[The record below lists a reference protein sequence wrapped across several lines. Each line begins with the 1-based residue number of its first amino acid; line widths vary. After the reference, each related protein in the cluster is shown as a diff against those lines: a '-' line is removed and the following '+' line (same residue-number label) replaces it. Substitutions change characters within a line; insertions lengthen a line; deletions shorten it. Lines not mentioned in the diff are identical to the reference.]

1 MKKLLITFIIFLTSS
16 CSNMDFTY
24 KNNGNLTNPL
34 YQKTNITTSGVGLA
48 YINSYIPLVFGEN
61 KENIYNLEI
70 EIIENKTKSSVE
82 KNQATSNLRYELR
95 FKYTLVSV
103 EQDCVT
109 YKKEVLS
116 YFTIIPKSEGYNY
129 GTDAS
134 LEKKYELVIVDNLSQ
149 FISFISTK
157 DINSCQ

>member
-1 MKKLLITFIIFLTSS
+1 MKKLLITFIFILTSS

-34 YQKTNITTSGVGLA
+34 YQKTNIATSGVSLT

-95 FKYTLVSV
+95 FKYTLVLV
-103 EQDCVT
+103 EQDCIT

>member
-1 MKKLLITFIIFLTSS
+1 MKKLLIIFIFILTPS
-16 CSNMDFTY
+16 CGNMDFTY
-24 KNNGNLTNPL
+24 NNNGNLTNPL
-34 YQKTNITTSGVGLA
+34 YQKTDIATSGVSLA
-48 YINSYIPLVFGEN
+48 YINSYIPLVFGEK

-149 FISFISTK
+149 FISYISTK

>member
-1 MKKLLITFIIFLTSS
+1 MKKLLIIFIFILTSS
-16 CSNMDFTY
+16 CGNIDFTY

-34 YQKTNITTSGVGLA
+34 YQKTNIATSGVSLA
-48 YINSYIPLVFGEN
+48 YISSYMPLVFGEN

-95 FKYTLVSV
+95 FKYTLVLV

-109 YKKEVLS
+109 YEKEILS

-149 FISFISTK
+149 FISFLTAK
-157 DINSCQ
+157 DINICQ

>member
-1 MKKLLITFIIFLTSS
+1 MKKLLIIFIFILTSS
-16 CSNMDFTY
+16 CGNMDFTY

-34 YQKTNITTSGVGLA
+34 YQKTNIATSGVSLA

-61 KENIYNLEI
+61 KENTYNLEI

-82 KNQATSNLRYELR
+82 INQATSNLRYELR

-103 EQDCVT
+103 EKNCVT
-109 YKKEVLS
+109 YKKEILS
-116 YFTIIPKSEGYNY
+116 NFTIIPKSEGYNY

-149 FISFISTK
+149 FISFLSAK
-157 DINSCQ
+157 DINICQ

>member
-1 MKKLLITFIIFLTSS
+1 MKKLLIIFIFILTSS
-16 CSNMDFTY
+16 CGNMDFTY

-34 YQKTNITTSGVGLA
+34 YQKTNIVTSGVSLA
-48 YINSYIPLVFGEN
+48 YIPLVFGEN
-61 KENIYNLEI
+61 KENVYNLEI

-82 KNQATSNLRYELR
+82 INQATSNLRYELR

-103 EQDCVT
+103 EKNCVT
-109 YKKEVLS
+109 YKKEILS
-116 YFTIIPKSEGYNY
+116 NFTIIPKSEGYNY

-149 FISFISTK
+149 FISFLSAK
-157 DINSCQ
+157 DINICQ

>member
-1 MKKLLITFIIFLTSS
+1 MKKLLITFIFILTSS
-16 CSNMDFTY
+16 CNNMDFTY

-34 YQKTNITTSGVGLA
+34 YQKTNITTSGVNLA

-61 KENIYNLEI
+61 KDNVYNLEI
-70 EIIENKTKSSVE
+70 EIIENKTRSSVE

-95 FKYTLVSV
+95 FKYTLFSA

-149 FISFISTK
+149 FISFVSAK
-157 DINSCQ
+157 NINICQ

>member
-1 MKKLLITFIIFLTSS
+1 MKKLLITFIFILTSS
-16 CSNMDFTY
+16 CNNMDFTY

-34 YQKTNITTSGVGLA
+34 YQKTNITTSGVNLA

-61 KENIYNLEI
+61 KDNVYSLEI

-134 LEKKYELVIVDNLSQ
+134 LEKKYELVIADNLSQ
-149 FISFISTK
+149 FISFISNN

>member
-1 MKKLLITFIIFLTSS
+1 MKKLLIIFIFILTSS
-16 CSNMDFTY
+16 CGNVDFTY

-34 YQKTNITTSGVGLA
+34 YQKTNITTSGVSLA

-61 KENIYNLEI
+61 KGNTYNLEI

-103 EQDCVT
+103 EQKCVT
-109 YKKEVLS
+109 YTKEILS

-134 LEKKYELVIVDNLSQ
+134 LEKKYELVIVDNISQ
-149 FISFISTK
+149 FISLISSK
-157 DINSCQ
+157 DINNC

>member
-1 MKKLLITFIIFLTSS
+1 MKKLLIIFIFILTSS
-16 CSNMDFTY
+16 CGNIDFTY

-34 YQKTNITTSGVGLA
+34 YQKTNIATSGVSLA
-48 YINSYIPLVFGEN
+48 YISSYMPLVFGEN
-61 KENIYNLEI
+61 RENIYNLEI

-95 FKYTLVSV
+95 FKYTLVSI
-103 EQDCVT
+103 EKNCAT
-109 YKKEVLS
+109 YEKEILS
-116 YFTIIPKSEGYNY
+116 FFTIIPKSEGYNY

-149 FISFISTK
+149 FISFLTAK
-157 DINSCQ
+157 DINICQ

>member
-1 MKKLLITFIIFLTSS
+1 MKKLLIIFIFILTSS
-16 CSNMDFTY
+16 CGNVDFTY
-24 KNNGNLTNPL
+24 KNNGNLINPL
-34 YQKTNITTSGVGLA
+34 YQKTNIATSGVSLA

-70 EIIENKTKSSVE
+70 EIIEKKTKSSVE

-103 EQDCVT
+103 EQNCVT
-109 YKKEVLS
+109 YTKEILS

-149 FISFISTK
+149 FISFVSSK
-157 DINSCQ
+157 DINDCQ

>member
-1 MKKLLITFIIFLTSS
+1 MKKLLIIFIFILTSS
-16 CSNMDFTY
+16 CGNMDFTY

-34 YQKTNITTSGVGLA
+34 YQKTNIATSGISLA
-48 YINSYIPLVFGEN
+48 YISSYVPLVFGEN

-70 EIIENKTKSSVE
+70 EIIEKKTKSSVE

-95 FKYTLVSV
+95 FKYTLFSI

-109 YKKEVLS
+109 YKKEILS

-134 LEKKYELVIVDNLSQ
+134 LENKYELVIVDNLSQ
-149 FISFISTK
+149 FISFVSTT
-157 DINSCQ
+157 DINNCQ

>member
-1 MKKLLITFIIFLTSS
+1 MKKLLITFIFILTSS

-34 YQKTNITTSGVGLA
+34 YQKTNIATSGVSLT

-95 FKYTLVSV
+95 FKYTLVLV
-103 EQDCVT
+103 EQDCIT

-149 FISFISTK
+149 FISYISTK

>member
-1 MKKLLITFIIFLTSS
+1 MKKLLIIIVFIFISS

-24 KNNGNLTNPL
+24 KNNGNLTNPM
-34 YQKTNITTSGVGLA
+34 YQKTNVTTSGVNLV
-48 YINSYIPLVFGEN
+48 YINSYIPTVFGEN
-61 KENIYNLEI
+61 KDNNYNLIIEI
-70 EIIENKTKSSVE
+70 EEKKTKSSVE

-95 FKYTLVSV
+95 FKYTLVLI
-103 EQDCVT
+103 EQNCVT
-109 YKKEVLS
+109 YEKEIVS
-116 YFTIIPKSEGYNY
+116 YFSIIPKSEGYNY

>member
-1 MKKLLITFIIFLTSS
+1 MKKLLIIFIFILTSS
-16 CSNMDFTY
+16 CGNIDFTY

-34 YQKTNITTSGVGLA
+34 YQKTNIATSGVSLA
-48 YINSYIPLVFGEN
+48 YISSYMPLVFGEN
-61 KENIYNLEI
+61 RENIYNLEI

-109 YKKEVLS
+109 YKKEILS
-116 YFTIIPKSEGYNY
+116 NFTIIPKSEGYNY

-134 LEKKYELVIVDNLSQ
+134 LEKKYELVIVDNISQ
-149 FISFISTK
+149 FISLISSK
-157 DINSCQ
+157 DINNC

>member
-1 MKKLLITFIIFLTSS
+1 MKKLLIIFVFILTSS
-16 CSNMDFTY
+16 CNNMSFTY

-34 YQKTNITTSGVGLA
+34 YQKTSIDLSGFNLA
-48 YINSYIPLVFGEN
+48 YINSYIPMVFGEN
-61 KENIYNLEI
+61 KENIYNLKI
-70 EIIENKTKSSVE
+70 EIIEKKIKSSVE

-95 FKYTLVSV
+95 FKYTLFSI

-109 YKKEVLS
+109 YKKEILS

-149 FISFISTK
+149 FISFVSTT
-157 DINSCQ
+157 DINNCQ